1 MGINGRVL
9 RDAVISGANN
19 IKNKRIEVDELNVF
33 PVPDGD
39 TGTNMSMTAANAVAE
54 LANIPDG
61 APAGEVAKK
70 AASGMLRGARGNS
83 GVILS
88 LLFRGLSKGFAGKSE
103 VNAQELA
110 AALKLGVDAAYKSV
124 MKPTEGTML
133 TVSREAWEKTHELAA
148 KVSAEDYLA
157 LYIDEAKKSLER
169 TPELLPVLKKAGV
182 VDAGGMGFIVILE
195 GMMSVV
201 SGGKIIQENNGKM
214 TTAAAAEAENAKI
227 TYAYGAEFV
236 ILKNE
241 NAKDPAALSAYL
253 ETVGDSITVAD
264 EEDFIRV
271 NVHTDHPGKVL
282 EEGLKYGQLTKVSVI
297 NLLEKTGNLVKA
309 AKKNRKSPVEPVNDM
324 GFVAVAA
331 GAGIENLFRDLGA
344 DNVVSGG
351 QTMNPSTED
360 ILEAVG
366 QTPAKNVFVLPNNKN
381 IILAAEQA
389 ARLADRNV
397 CVLQTRT
404 IPQGI
409 CAMMNYDPSGDFA
422 VNRAAMTEA
431 FDRVSSGMITY
442 AVRDSEY
449 DGHRIK
455 QGEILAMENGKIVFA
470 EKSVGKALIKLTRKM
485 ITSSSSY
492 VTVMYGADV
501 SDDDANEAFEQL
513 RSKLG
518 SDIDAVLVNGG
529 QPVYYY
535 IISVE

>member
-470 EKSVGKALIKLTRKM
+470 EKSVGKALIKLTKKM